1 MDYKIL
7 WEKLSNLGTEDI
19 SDREEKDKVVLL
31 NQIMG
36 LTFLPGALSLFIY
49 VLFGNMAMAAI
60 DLGIMFVCALAFFV
74 TYKFDYKM
82 GWHVGLILSS
92 LLMTGSTFLVK
103 PLPACALIIGSF
115 FIVIHYIYTD
125 RNTKYFYYAFISLC
139 VLNILISPMF
149 PFSQELEN
157 PYMMNVMVGSV
168 GICLQIIFSTLYSQR
183 VLKREEEVAINQKK
197 ISRLLTELKNKN
209 RELEEKVTERT
220 EKLERSN
227 DELKRSNLDL
237 EQFAYAAS
245 HDLQEPLRTITNF
258 VQLLDRRFGEKLGD
272 EGKEYV
278 FFAVDGAK
286 RMSSLIKDLLEYSRV
301 GRKEATKQ
309 KTDLTMI
316 FDSKLRDLS
325 QKIKEKNAV
334 VTRVNLPEELHCVP
348 NQISILLYNLI
359 NNGLKFNNKPTPT
372 VEVRGME
379 RENDW
384 LFTVTDNGIG
394 IAEEYKESI
403 FEIFRR
409 LHAKDEYEGSGI
421 GLAICKKIVMRHEG
435 DIWLESE
442 EGEGTTFFFTIKKVT
457 IPEFVEVE

>member
-1 MDYKIL
+1 MDYKFL

-19 SDREEKDKVVLL
+19 SNREEKDKVVLL

-60 DLGIMFVCALAFFV
+60 DLGVMFVCALAFFV
-74 TYKFDYKM
+74 TYKYDYKK

-115 FIVIHYIYTD
+115 FIVIHYIFTD
-125 RNTKYFYYAFISLC
+125 RNTKFFYYAFISLC

-149 PFSQELEN
+149 AFSQELAN
-157 PYMMNVMVGSV
+157 PYTMNVLVGSV

-209 RELEEKVTERT
+209 KELEEKVQERT

-227 DELKRSNLDL
+227 EELKRSNLDL

-258 VQLLDRRFGEKLGD
+258 VQLLDRRYGEKLGE

-301 GRKEATKQ
+301 GRKEATMQ

-325 QKIKEKNAV
+325 Q
-334 VTRVNLPEELHCVP
+334 
-348 NQISILLYNLI
+348 ILLYNLI
-359 NNGLKFNNKPTPT
+359 NNGLKFNNEPSPKI
-372 VEVRGME
+372 EVRGME
-379 RENDW
+379 REKDW

-394 IAEEYKESI
+394 IAPEYKESI

-435 DIWLESE
+435 EIWLESE
-442 EGEGTTFFFTIKKVT
+442 EGEGTTFFFTIKKVQVV
-457 IPEFVEVE
+457 ELVEVD

>member
-1 MDYKIL
+1 MDYKLL

-19 SDREEKDKVVLL
+19 SDREEKDKVILL

-36 LTFLPGALSLFIY
+36 LTFLPGAFSLFVY
-49 VLFGNMAMAAI
+49 VIFGNYALAAI
-60 DLGIMFVCALAFFV
+60 DLGVMLVCALAFFI

-82 GWHVGLILSS
+82 GWHVGLILSA
-92 LLMTGSTFLVK
+92 LLMTAATFIVK
-103 PLPACALIIGSF
+103 PLPACALIISSF

-125 RNTKYFYYAFISLC
+125 VRTKYFYYAFISLC
-139 VLNILISPMF
+139 VLNILVSPMYA
-149 PFSQELEN
+149 FSHQLES
-157 PYMMNVMVGSV
+157 PYVMNMLVGAV
-168 GICLQIIFSTLYSQR
+168 GISLQIIFSVLYSQR
-183 VLKREEEVAINQKK
+183 VRKREEEVAMNQTKIN
-197 ISRLLTELKNKN
+197 RLLTELKNKN
-209 RELEEKVTERT
+209 RELEQKVNERT
-220 EKLERSN
+220 EKLARSN

-258 VQLLDRRFGEKLGD
+258 VQLLDRRFSDKIGD

-301 GRKEATKQ
+301 GRKEATIQ
-309 KTDLTMI
+309 PTDLTMI
-316 FDSKLRDLS
+316 FESKVRDLS
-325 QKIKEKNAV
+325 QRIKEKNAEV
-334 VTRVNLPEELHCVP
+334 EQIGLPQNLNCVP
-348 NQISILLYNLI
+348 NQIGILLYNLI
-359 NNGLKFNNKPTPT
+359 NNGLKFNNSPTVK
-372 VEVRGME
+372 VEVRGIE

-394 IAEEYKESI
+394 IQEEYKESI

-442 EGEGTTFFFTIKKVT
+442 EGEGTTFFFTIKKVEVGE
-457 IPEFVEVE
+457 PVEIG

>member
-1 MDYKIL
+1 MYKLL

-19 SDREEKDKVVLL
+19 SNREEKDKVVLL

-49 VLFGNMAMAAI
+49 VLFGNIVMATI
-60 DLGIMFVCALAFFV
+60 DLGVMIICALAFFV
-74 TYKFDYKM
+74 TYKYDYKK

-92 LLMTGSTFLVK
+92 LLITGGSFLVK
-103 PLPACALIIGSF
+103 PVPAGALIIGSL
-115 FIVIHYIYTD
+115 FIVTHYIFTD
-125 RNTKYFYYAFISLC
+125 RKTRYFYYAFISLC

-149 PFSQELEN
+149 PFSKELES
-157 PYMMNVMVGSV
+157 PYMMNVIVGSV

-183 VLKREEEVAINQKK
+183 VQKREEEVAINQKK
-197 ISRLLTELKNKN
+197 INRLLVELKNKN
-209 RELEEKVTERT
+209 RELEEKVNERT

-227 DELKRSNLDL
+227 EELKRSNLDL

-258 VQLLDRRFGEKLGD
+258 VQLLDRRFGDKLGD

-301 GRKEATKQ
+301 GRKEATMQ

-325 QKIKEKNAV
+325 QKIKDKNAEV
-334 VTRVNLPEELHCVP
+334 VQTGLPEELNCVP

-359 NNGLKFNNKPTPT
+359 NNGLKFNDSPTPK
-372 VEVRGME
+372 VEVQGME
-379 RENDW
+379 REKDW
-384 LFTVTDNGIG
+384 LFTITDNGIG
-394 IAEEYKESI
+394 VAEEYKETI

-442 EGEGTTFFFTIKKVT
+442 EGEGTTFFFTIKKIQVGELVQ
-457 IPEFVEVE
+457 ID

>member
-1 MDYKIL
+1 MDYKLL

-19 SDREEKDKVVLL
+19 NNREEKDKVILL

-36 LTFLPGALSLFIY
+36 LTFLPGAFSLFVYAI
-49 VLFGNMAMAAI
+49 FGNYVMASI
-60 DLGIMFVCALAFFV
+60 DLGIMLICALAFFF
-74 TYKFDYKM
+74 TYKYDYKT

-92 LLMTGSTFLVK
+92 LLMTAAAFVVK
-103 PLPACALIIGSF
+103 PLPSCALILSSF

-125 RNTKYFYYAFISLC
+125 VRTKYFYYAFISLC
-139 VLNILISPMF
+139 VINILISPMF
-149 PFSQELEN
+149 AFSQQLES
-157 PYMMNVMVGSV
+157 PYMTNMLVGAI
-168 GICLQIIFSTLYSQR
+168 GISLQIIFSVLYSQR
-183 VLKREEEVAINQKK
+183 VRKREAEVETNQRKIN
-197 ISRLLTELKNKN
+197 RLLTELKNKN
-209 RELEEKVTERT
+209 RELEEKVNERT
-220 EKLERSN
+220 EKLARSN

-258 VQLLDRRFGEKLGD
+258 VQLLDRRFSDKIGE

-301 GRKEATKQ
+301 GRKEATIQ

-325 QKIKEKNAV
+325 QRIKEKNAEV
-334 VTRVNLPEELHCVP
+334 KRIGLPEDLFCVP

-359 NNGLKFNNKPTPT
+359 NNGLKFNNSSTPE

-379 RENDW
+379 RDDHW

-394 IAEEYKESI
+394 IPEEYKENI

-435 DIWLESE
+435 DIWLESQ
-442 EGEGTTFFFTIKKVT
+442 EGEGTTFFFTIKKVQVEE
-457 IPEFVEVE
+457 PVEVD

>member
-7 WEKLSNLGTEDI
+7 WEKLSNLGTEEI
-19 SDREEKDKVVLL
+19 SNREEKDKVVLL

-49 VLFGNMAMAAI
+49 VLFGNLVMAAI
-60 DLGIMFVCALAFFV
+60 DLGVMLVCALAFFV
-74 TYKFDYKM
+74 TYKYDYKK

-92 LLMTGSTFLVK
+92 LLMTGCTFLIK

-125 RNTKYFYYAFISLC
+125 RNTKFFYYAFISLC
-139 VLNILISPMF
+139 VLNILISPMS
-149 PFSQELEN
+149 PFSQELAS
-157 PYMMNVMVGSV
+157 PYMTNVMVGSV

-209 RELEEKVTERT
+209 KELEDKVNERT
-220 EKLERSN
+220 EKLEQSN
-227 DELKRSNLDL
+227 EELKRSNLDL

-258 VQLLDRRFGEKLGD
+258 VQLLDRRYGEKLGD

-301 GRKEATKQ
+301 GRKEATMQ

-325 QKIKEKNAV
+325 QKIKEKNAEV
-334 VTRVNLPEELHCVP
+334 IQIGLPEELECVP

-359 NNGLKFNNKPTPT
+359 NNGLKFNNKPAPK

-394 IAEEYKESI
+394 IAPEYKESI

-442 EGEGTTFFFTIKKVT
+442 EGEGTTFFFTIKKIQVA
-457 IPEFVEVE
+457 ELVELD

>member
-19 SDREEKDKVVLL
+19 SNREEKDKVVLL

-36 LTFLPGALSLFIY
+36 LIFLPGALSLFVY
-49 VLFGNMAMAAI
+49 VLFGNMVMAVM
-60 DLGIMFVCALAFFV
+60 DLAIMFVCVCAFFV
-74 TYKFDYKM
+74 TYKYDYKK

-92 LLMTGSTFLVK
+92 LVMTGGTFLVK
-103 PLPACALIIGSF
+103 PLPACSIIVASF
-115 FIVIHYIYTD
+115 FIAIHYIYTD
-125 RNTKYFYYAFISLC
+125 NRTRYFYYAFICLC
-139 VLNILISPMF
+139 VLNILISPMS
-149 PFSQELEN
+149 PYAQELES
-157 PYMMNVMVGSV
+157 PYLMNLIVGSV

-183 VLKREEEVAINQKK
+183 VRKRETEVAANQNKIN
-197 ISRLLTELKNKN
+197 RLLTELQNKNK
-209 RELEEKVTERT
+209 ELEEKVNERT
-220 EKLERSN
+220 GKLERSN
-227 DELKRSNLDL
+227 EELKRSNLDL

-301 GRKEATKQ
+301 GRKEATMQ

-325 QKIKEKNAV
+325 QKIKEKNAEV
-334 VTRVNLPEELHCVP
+334 IRIDLPEELRCVP

-359 NNGLKFNNKPTPT
+359 NNGLKFNNKPTPR

-379 RENDW
+379 REDHW

-442 EGEGTTFFFTIKKVT
+442 EGEGATFFFTIKKV
-457 IPEFVEVE
+457 EVSEAVEAV